1 MEKIAFYDAK
11 SYDKVWFDE
20 LSAQYG
26 IQLKY
31 LESKLNSETA
41 YMASGCRGV
50 IAFVNDSVDRH
61 TVEELYRLGAE
72 VIAMRCAGYNNV
84 DFQAAYGKLH
94 VLRVPGYSPYSVAE
108 HAMAMLLSLNRKLHR
123 AYVRVRDQ
131 NFSLEGLVGFDLHG
145 KTVGVV
151 GTGRIGKTFLNICKG
166 FGMKTVA
173 YDPFPDPNLKAEYLS
188 FPDLCRISDVISL
201 HCPLTEDSY
210 HLVDDK
216 AFDHMKK
223 GVILLNTSR
232 GALVDS
238 EALVEAV
245 KSRKVGAAGLD
256 VYEEES
262 ELFFEDRSGMVL
274 QDDILSRLLMF
285 PNVLVTSH
293 QAFLTKEALRDIAE
307 TTLKNLRDY
316 FDGNPL
322 HNEICYQCTKGKPCG
337 KEEGNRCF

>member
-1 MEKIAFYDAK
+1 M
-11 SYDKVWFDE
+11 
-20 LSAQYG
+20 
-26 IQLKY
+26 
-31 LESKLNSETA
+31 
-41 YMASGCRGV
+41 
-50 IAFVNDSVDRH
+50 
-61 TVEELYRLGAE
+61 
-72 VIAMRCAGYNNV
+72 
-84 DFQAAYGKLH
+84 
-94 VLRVPGYSPYSVAE
+94 
-108 HAMAMLLSLNRKLHR
+108 
-123 AYVRVRDQ
+123 
-131 NFSLEGLVGFDLHG
+131 
-145 KTVGVV
+145 
-151 GTGRIGKTFLNICKG
+151 
-166 FGMKTVA
+166 
-173 YDPFPDPNLKAEYLS
+173 
-188 FPDLCRISDVISL
+188 
-201 HCPLTEDSY
+201 
-210 HLVDDK
+210 
-216 AFDHMKK
+216 
-223 GVILLNTSR
+223 LNTSR